1 MRRGVWLRVAG
12 CVQTAGKSYK
22 KQNAV
27 WCKNVSYRR
36 AILD

>member
-12 CVQTAGKSYK
+12 CETAAESYK